1 MAHAR
6 RSIIMTYTDALEIF
20 TWAHFRTEQGFF
32 NFLVVP
38 KVATI
43 FQKKGVT
50 VFSKSCYTLDK
61 HL

>member
-6 RSIIMTYTDALEIF
+6 RSIIMTYTGALEIF

-32 NFLVVP
+32 NFLVVS

-43 FQKKGVT
+43 FQKKKSGT

-61 HL
+61 H